1 MAGATNQR
9 TSIWVN
15 KEKKRSNLQKPKEK
29 DKGLNKKPT
38 NLNYI
43 VHQRMI

>member
-15 KEKKRSNLQKPKEK
+15 KEKKRSDLQKP
-29 DKGLNKKPT
+29 KGLNKKQT

-43 VHQRMI
+43 VHQ